1 MAADVTRYRYIF
13 IFVVINN
20 KCEHLLFLF
29 ELMSNQIIRVL
40 IVDDHEVVRKS
51 LVAMLAREPD
61 MEVVGMA
68 DNGRI
73 AIELARTMEP
83 DVIVMDVSMPEI
95 DGIRA
100 AGKIHELGIETRI
113 IMLSMHHNST
123 LLQQARKNGATG
135 YIAKQEAIIELIPAI
150 RAAYEGT
157 LSL

>member
-1 MAADVTRYRYIF
+1 
-13 IFVVINN
+13 
-20 KCEHLLFLF
+20 
-29 ELMSNQIIRVL
+29 
-40 IVDDHEVVRKS
+40 
-51 LVAMLAREPD
+51 